1 VSCAGAI
8 GRAVLRK
15 QLVTG
20 VQASRAGMRE
30 TPIETYR

>member
-1 VSCAGAI
+1 MGS
-8 GRAVLRK
+8 AVLRK